1 MADSAFLLNI
11 LKWYLNLS
19 SIVLQIT
26 KDVEYFTWEIWT
38 KTWLLSLYWL
48 RSRFDGVI
56 VDVYN
61 VDMIVY
67 IPINHI
73 VCYKISLPS

>member
-1 MADSAFLLNI
+1 MADNTFLLDI
-11 LKWYLNLS
+11 SKWHLNLY
-19 SIVLQIT
+19 SILLQIT
-26 KDVEYFTWEIWT
+26 KDVEYLTGEIWT

-61 VDMIVY
+61 VNMIVY
-67 IPINHI
+67 LPINHI
-73 VCYKISLPS
+73 WYNKILLPP